1 MRAQGRSG
9 LVETLLLVGDTTPQS
24 ASPTAPLAQGSRDVL
39 RIAFVLSYAYC
50 SGAGA
55 VYLSLS
61 HGVLIF
67 FHRDSSL
74 LRGSRGRSRAVHRFI
89 IDRGAEK
96 HTPSP
101 LCALPIK
108 MCRHGRHT

>member
-24 ASPTAPLAQGSRDVL
+24 RQVAPAPLAQGSRDVL

-61 HGVLIF
+61 HGVLIL

-74 LRGSRGRSRAVHRFI
+74 LRGSRGRSRAVHRFF
-89 IDRGAEK
+89 
-96 HTPSP
+96 SV
-101 LCALPIK
+101 LNS
-108 MCRHGRHT
+108 